1 MKCGLSG
8 GDEKSEI
15 KNSFRRSPNSLV
27 VTVNSLSGVGV
38 CGQGIGGGMGE
49 QISLMGLEDVKRKV
63 GEIRIQ
69 DVLQAQLE
77 RIPEVR
83 NH

>member
-1 MKCGLSG
+1 
-8 GDEKSEI
+8 
-15 KNSFRRSPNSLV
+15 
-27 VTVNSLSGVGV
+27 
-38 CGQGIGGGMGE
+38 MGK

-63 GEIRIQ
+63 GKIRIQ

>member
-1 MKCGLSG
+1 M
-8 GDEKSEI
+8 
-15 KNSFRRSPNSLV
+15 V
-27 VTVNSLSGVGV
+27 VTVNSLSVVGV
-38 CGQGIGGGMGE
+38 CGSGIGGGMGK

-63 GEIRIQ
+63 GKIRIQ
-69 DVLQAQLE
+69 AVLQAQLE

>member
-1 MKCGLSG
+1 
-8 GDEKSEI
+8 
-15 KNSFRRSPNSLV
+15 
-27 VTVNSLSGVGV
+27 
-38 CGQGIGGGMGE
+38 MGE

-63 GEIRIQ
+63 GKIRIQ

-83 NH
+83 NHQISRRMYSVPDFSQLFFVTSSFPA

>member
-1 MKCGLSG
+1 
-8 GDEKSEI
+8 
-15 KNSFRRSPNSLV
+15 
-27 VTVNSLSGVGV
+27 
-38 CGQGIGGGMGE
+38 MGE

-63 GEIRIQ
+63 GKIRIQ

-83 NH
+83 NHSDFSLNVFGA

>member
-1 MKCGLSG
+1 
-8 GDEKSEI
+8 
-15 KNSFRRSPNSLV
+15 
-27 VTVNSLSGVGV
+27 
-38 CGQGIGGGMGE
+38 MGE

-83 NH
+83 NHQISRRMYSVPDFTQTFF

>member
-1 MKCGLSG
+1 MAE
-8 GDEKSEI
+8 GDVEVWVDGH
-15 KNSFRRSPNSLV
+15 PLA
-27 VTVNSLSGVGV
+27 GV
-38 CGQGIGGGMGE
+38 
-49 QISLMGLEDVKRKV
+49 EDVKRKV
-63 GEIRIQ
+63 GKIRIQ

>member
-1 MKCGLSG
+1 
-8 GDEKSEI
+8 
-15 KNSFRRSPNSLV
+15 
-27 VTVNSLSGVGV
+27 
-38 CGQGIGGGMGE
+38 MGE

-63 GEIRIQ
+63 GKIRIQ

-83 NH
+83 NYQISRRMYSVPDFTQTFFVTSSSRP

>member
-1 MKCGLSG
+1 
-8 GDEKSEI
+8 
-15 KNSFRRSPNSLV
+15 
-27 VTVNSLSGVGV
+27 
-38 CGQGIGGGMGE
+38 MGK

-63 GEIRIQ
+63 GKIRIQ

-83 NH
+83 NHQISRRMYSVPDFTRAFFVTSSSRP

>member
-1 MKCGLSG
+1 
-8 GDEKSEI
+8 
-15 KNSFRRSPNSLV
+15 
-27 VTVNSLSGVGV
+27 
-38 CGQGIGGGMGE
+38 MGE

-63 GEIRIQ
+63 GKIRIQ

-83 NH
+83 NHQISRRMYSVPDFTQTFFVTSSSRP